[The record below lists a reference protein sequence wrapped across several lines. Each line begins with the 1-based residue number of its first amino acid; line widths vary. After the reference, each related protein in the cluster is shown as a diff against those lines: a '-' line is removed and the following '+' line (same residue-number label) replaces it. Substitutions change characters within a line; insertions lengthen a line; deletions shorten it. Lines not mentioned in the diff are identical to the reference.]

1 MRMLILLLLMLPI
14 LASAQSYKRKPKNSV
29 AKGTFYGYWGYNRSG
44 YTKSNIRFV
53 GPGYDF
59 NLAGSKAHDNQSPFS
74 FGTYFNPKKIT
85 VPQFNA
91 RIGYYFKNHWAI
103 DFGYDHMK
111 YVFDDGN
118 NVFVIWN
125 Y

>member
-1 MRMLILLLLMLPI
+1 MRMLILLLLMLPM
-14 LASAQSYKRKPKNSV
+14 AVSAQSYKRKPKNSV

-85 VPQFNA
+85 VPQLQ
-91 RIGYYFKNHWAI
+91 RQYI
-103 DFGYDHMK
+103 
-111 YVFDDGN
+111 
-118 NVFVIWN
+118 
-125 Y
+125 